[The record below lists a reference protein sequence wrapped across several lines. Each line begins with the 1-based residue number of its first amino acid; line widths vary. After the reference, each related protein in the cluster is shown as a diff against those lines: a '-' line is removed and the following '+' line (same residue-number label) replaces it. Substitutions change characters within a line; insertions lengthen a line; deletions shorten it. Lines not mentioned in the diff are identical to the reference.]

1 MNMLRTRW
9 MVALLML
16 VGLVV
21 FEPTLGDH
29 SKLRADSVD
38 KTLSLGSSF
47 EPMGLA
53 LAPNGQYALLTN
65 FGGSKTHKVDLS
77 TFQLSADSWT
87 TGGQPRDVAL
97 SADGRTAVVVNGL
110 MLFGSERLFT
120 IDMTTGTVNGIV
132 GFQGPLNT
140 NNRVVIDSASR
151 YAYISGL
158 TGYRLDL
165 TTEGVTE
172 FSPLSNTTGL
182 AISQD
187 GRFLYAAKNSGI
199 SKIDLGTGQEVAVFA
214 LANAQEVAVAP
225 SGSYI
230 VAAANGTVV
239 KMNADTGETLGT
251 AVLDRASSA
260 KWIAVNPAG
269 SFAYVA
275 TTEPI
280 LSKINLVSMSQTSLS
295 VERAA
300 SRVVIS
306 SDGSTAYVTGSGGYF
321 SRVALAAADPQT
333 VTFTQPT
340 PTLLGTKTMTL
351 WATATSTLPVSFAT
365 STPTVC
371 TVSGNTVSLKT
382 LGDCTITASQ
392 AGGSGWAAA
401 ADVVRTF
408 KVLPDPPAGE
418 PGISLND
425 GAAATNSKKVTLSLV
440 WPAYASEARISNDG
454 GFAASKTQ
462 VVPLSDRIAW
472 EIDDSV
478 KGLYTKV
485 VYVRFNGVGI
495 DTTKTYQ
502 DDIILD
508 TTAPTIQSS
517 TATVASDAVQ
527 LSVKAI
533 DDITG
538 VDSIEV
544 QGATKVIEIDYS
556 TSISIPL
563 GDLGVSAAAVRTLA
577 SKQIRFRI
585 ADGASNWTAWT
596 SVDLVGLST
605 SPSSRSVATS
615 VGLSVSKARL
625 TSLVSPKNSKATTIF
640 HVKVITG
647 SSACRVVRGVVMGK
661 SPGQCKLRV
670 TYRIGRQTASSAT
683 ITVTVRK

>member
-1 MNMLRTRW
+1 M
-9 MVALLML
+9 
-16 VGLVV
+16 
-21 FEPTLGDH
+21 
-29 SKLRADSVD
+29 
-38 KTLSLGSSF
+38 
-47 EPMGLA
+47 
-53 LAPNGQYALLTN
+53 
-65 FGGSKTHKVDLS
+65 
-77 TFQLSADSWT
+77 
-87 TGGQPRDVAL
+87 
-97 SADGRTAVVVNGL
+97 
-110 MLFGSERLFT
+110 
-120 IDMTTGTVNGIV
+120 
-132 GFQGPLNT
+132 
-140 NNRVVIDSASR
+140 
-151 YAYISGL
+151 
-158 TGYRLDL
+158 
-165 TTEGVTE
+165 
-172 FSPLSNTTGL
+172 
-182 AISQD
+182 
-187 GRFLYAAKNSGI
+187 
-199 SKIDLGTGQEVAVFA
+199 
-214 LANAQEVAVAP
+214 
-225 SGSYI
+225 
-230 VAAANGTVV
+230 
-239 KMNADTGETLGT
+239 
-251 AVLDRASSA
+251 
-260 KWIAVNPAG
+260 
-269 SFAYVA
+269 
-275 TTEPI
+275 
-280 LSKINLVSMSQTSLS
+280 
-295 VERAA
+295 
-300 SRVVIS
+300 
-306 SDGSTAYVTGSGGYF
+306 
-321 SRVALAAADPQT
+321 
-333 VTFTQPT
+333 
-340 PTLLGTKTMTL
+340 
-351 WATATSTLPVSFAT
+351 
-365 STPTVC
+365 
-371 TVSGNTVSLKT
+371 
-382 LGDCTITASQ
+382 
-392 AGGSGWAAA
+392 
-401 ADVVRTF
+401 
-408 KVLPDPPAGE
+408 
-418 PGISLND
+418 
-425 GAAATNSKKVTLSLV
+425 TLSLV